1 MENAFQFKQFKV
13 YHHQSTLKVGTDAI
27 LLGAWADINNTEK
40 ILEIGSG
47 CGVISL
53 MLAQR
58 TNAFIDAIDIDK
70 KSCEEAIRN
79 VEISPWQNQIKISN
93 ISFQNYYKTT
103 EYQYDLIISNP
114 PFFSNSLKSSDINKN
129 LAKHNDNLSFDELAK
144 GIYKLLKNKGKAYI
158 ILPVNEAERFKLE
171 ASKQHLHCQKEIEI
185 YTSVKKPISRLLMQ
199 FGKDIKFFT
208 KEKLRI
214 MDGNQN
220 YTPDF
225 KNLTKDYYLH
235 S

>member
-1 MENAFQFKQFKV
+1 MQNIFQFKQFKV
-13 YHHQSTLKVGTDAI
+13 YHQQSTLKVGTDAI

-70 KSCEEAIRN
+70 KSCDEAIKN
-79 VEISPWQNQIKISN
+79 IEISPWHNQIKISN
-93 ISFQNYYKTT
+93 ISFQNYCKIT

-129 LAKHNDNLSFDELAK
+129 LAKHNDNLSFEELAK
-144 GIYKLLKNKGKAYI
+144 GIYKLLKNNGKACI
-158 ILPVNEAERFKLE
+158 ILPVNEANKFKLE
-171 ASKQHLHCQKEIEI
+171 SLKQYLHCQKEIEI
-185 YTSVKKPISRLLMQ
+185 YTSAKKPISRILMQ
-199 FGKDIKFFT
+199 FGKEIKLYT
-208 KEKLRI
+208 KEKLTI
-214 MDGNQN
+214 MDEKQN
-220 YTPDF
+220 YTQEY

-235 S
+235 F